1 LAFFD
6 PEMPSERSDPQS
18 GTVWWSGQLTS
29 VSLPSATGTIRARGY
44 VTGGEYNGSSWFV
57 ESDVQLTGVA
67 SPPPVILVNDPSFGF
82 SSNRFGFKL
91 SGAAGQ
97 VVVVETSTNLTS
109 WTPVATL
116 KR

>member
-1 LAFFD
+1 
-6 PEMPSERSDPQS
+6 MPSERSDPQS